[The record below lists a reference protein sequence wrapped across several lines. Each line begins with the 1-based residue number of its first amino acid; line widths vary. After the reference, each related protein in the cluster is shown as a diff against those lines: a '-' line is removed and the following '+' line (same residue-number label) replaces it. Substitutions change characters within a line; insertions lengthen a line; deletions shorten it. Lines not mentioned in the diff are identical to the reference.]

1 MEEKKYKMFI
11 TFEGIDGCGKSTII
25 SKIVELL
32 ERTGYKVVATREP
45 GGTKISEKIR
55 EIIIKSKNMDSIT
68 EGLLYA
74 SARRQHIVEKIIPSL
89 KEKKIVISDRYIDS
103 SLAYQGIGRK
113 IGMKQILAI
122 NSINNKILWPDITFF
137 LDVDPKVALER
148 IKKRDKDNDRFDEES
163 IVFYS
168 EVRKAFLQIAKK
180 YKNRIIVID
189 ANRDKQVIIKE
200 IFEKIKT
207 FL

>member
-1 MEEKKYKMFI
+1 MFI

-32 ERTGYKVVATREP
+32 KRTGYKVVATREP

-55 EIIIKSKNMDSIT
+55 EIIIKSKNMDSVT

-74 SARRQHIVEKIIPSL
+74 SSRRQHVVEKIIPSL
-89 KEKKIVISDRYIDS
+89 KKKKIVISDRYIDS

-137 LDVDPKVALER
+137 LDVDPKIALER

-163 IVFYS
+163 IVFRS
-168 EVRKAFLQIAKK
+168 KVRKAFLQIAKK

>member
-1 MEEKKYKMFI
+1 MFI

-32 ERTGYKVVATREP
+32 KRTGYKVVATREP

-74 SARRQHIVEKIIPSL
+74 SSRRQHVVEKIIPSL

-113 IGMKQILAI
+113 IGMKQILVI

-137 LDVDPKVALER
+137 LDVDPKIALER

-163 IVFYS
+163 IVFRS

-200 IFEKIKT
+200 IFKKIKT

>member
-1 MEEKKYKMFI
+1 MFI

-32 ERTGYKVVATREP
+32 EKAGHKVVATREP

-55 EIIIKSKNMDSIT
+55 EVIIKSKNMDSVT

-74 SARRQHIVEKIIPSL
+74 SSRRQHIVEKIIPSL

-113 IGMKQILAI
+113 IGMKQILVI

-137 LDVDPKVALER
+137 LDVDPKIALER

-163 IVFYS
+163 IVFRS

-180 YKNRIIVID
+180 YKNRIVVID

>member
-113 IGMKQILAI
+113 IGIKQILVI